1 MNKWLRFFFAM
12 LSTSDG
18 RVTFWMGVS
27 QILIFGVAWQ
37 VARDSGFLDSPTK
50 ALPMTIFWLLP
61 QYLVIGLH
69 EVFYTIS
76 TFDFYYTQF
85 SPRLRALA
93 HAMRLASFGIGLYWS
108 TALTDAVVTITSH
121 NRGKSWIVNN
131 LNRCRLD
138 RLYWLCAV
146 IMAVNFCFF
155 LVISSRYRYK
165 VEDSIASSSQLHD
178 DDDLIHVENKTEIE

>member
-1 MNKWLRFFFAM
+1 MW
-12 LSTSDG
+12 
-18 RVTFWMGVS
+18 VS
-27 QILIFGVAWQ
+27 QIFIFGVARQ
-37 VARDSGFLDSPTK
+37 VARDGGFLDSPTK

-61 QYLVIGLH
+61 QYLLISLQ
-69 EVFYTIS
+69 EVFFTIS
-76 TFDFYYTQF
+76 TLDFYYTQF

-93 HAMRLASFGIGLYWS
+93 HAMRLASMGIGLYWS

-138 RLYWLCAV
+138 KLYWLCAV
-146 IMAVNFCFF
+146 IMAVNFFFF
-155 LVISSRYRYK
+155 LVISSRYRYR

-178 DDDLIHVENKTEIE
+178 DDDDLTQLENKTEIE